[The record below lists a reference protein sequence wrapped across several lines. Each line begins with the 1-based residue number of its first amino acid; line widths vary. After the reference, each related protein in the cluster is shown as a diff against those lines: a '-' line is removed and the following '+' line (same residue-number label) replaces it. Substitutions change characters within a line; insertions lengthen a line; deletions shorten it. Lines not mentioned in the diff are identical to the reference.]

1 MFVIKHW
8 WSRIHAAGIRN
19 AIAHELVRGTLVYK
33 EIGTKKLIYIGA
45 NEKTWGGYMSGG
57 WSRH

>member
-19 AIAHELVRGTLVYK
+19 AIAHELVRGTLIYK
-33 EIGTKKLIYIGA
+33 EIGTKKLIYIGPL
-45 NEKTWGGYMSGG
+45 EKTWGGYMSGG
-57 WSRH
+57 WSTH